1 MKLSDIDH
9 SIRRGIIVFTVSG
22 ILIVLFFLVCTNI
35 GLILKAVNTVLG
47 VLMPFLIGILFALIL
62 QPLRSMIEMKW
73 LVRLQCAPRTRRKLA
88 TGITMLVFFLC
99 FLSFFAVLIP
109 QLISSVSSFADNA
122 DSYAVSFNSLLRSL
136 HLSNQD
142 VTDSLNRIMDSFA
155 GNLSAWL
162 LGAQGG
168 LLAILS
174 YSFSFVQ
181 NVINFFIGLIITI
194 YLLTDEERFKRQM
207 KKMMYTILS
216 ENAADNVLFVC
227 RLTVR
232 MFSRFVFGKAVDS
245 LIIGVICWAGCMVL
259 RIPYA
264 VLIGFVVG
272 VTNMIPIFGPFIGAI
287 PCGIILLLVK
297 PISAAVFAVFIFV
310 LQQLDGNVIGPYI
323 LGDSMGLPPLWVMFA
338 IITGGAMFGLI
349 GMFLGVPLFSVIY
362 YLTSEAVNRHIYRHR
377 IDIEKK

>member
-1 MKLSDIDH
+1 MKFSDIDH
-9 SIRRGIIVFTVSG
+9 SIRRGITVFTVSG
-22 ILIVLFFLVCTNI
+22 ILIVLFFLICTNI
-35 GLILKAVNTVLG
+35 SLILEAVNTVLG

-62 QPLRSMIEMKW
+62 QPLRSMIERKW
-73 LVRLQCAPRTRRKLA
+73 LAKLRCTARTRRKTA
-88 TGITMLVFFLC
+88 TGITMLIFLLC

-109 QLISSVSSFADNA
+109 QLVSSMSSFAANA
-122 DSYAVSFNSLLRSL
+122 DSYAESFSSLLGSL
-136 HLSNQD
+136 HLSNQE
-142 VTDSLNRIMDSFA
+142 VTDSLNKVMESFSS
-155 GNLSAWL
+155 NLSAWL

-181 NVINFFIGLIITI
+181 NVVNFFIGLIITI

-207 KKMMYTILS
+207 KKVMYTVLS
-216 ENAADNVLFVC
+216 ENAADGVLFVC

-245 LIIGVICWAGCMVL
+245 LIIGVICWAGCLML
-259 RIPYA
+259 QIPYA

-272 VTNMIPIFGPFIGAI
+272 VTNMIPIFGPFIGAV

-297 PISAAVFAVFIFV
+297 PVSAAVFVVFIFV

-338 IITGGAMFGLI
+338 IISGGAMFGLI

-362 YLTSEAVNRHIYRHR
+362 YLTAQAVNRHIYRHR
-377 IDIEKK
+377 IDIEQK